1 MRTIFLCTF
10 AMIVVGGAPAY
21 AAQRGQGPVAQP
33 THATAPKPAPAPHA
47 TAAHGPSTTTHGQSA
62 ASHSSGQ
69 GHVSAHSTT
78 KTSTA
83 PKTKTNTKSTATTST
98 STTGATGS
106 ASVTLTPVQQKLQ
119 RNTQLASKLQ
129 GRLPQGTDLML
140 AAAGFRNLGQF
151 VAAVNVSNN
160 LGIPFTQMKTQ
171 MVDNNLSLGQAIQK
185 LRPGSDSQL
194 AVQAEREADET
205 IRTTTTTTTTTTST
219 TTKSKS
225 KPKTTRTHGN
235 GQ

>member
-1 MRTIFLCTF
+1 MRSIFVCSI

-21 AAQRGQGPVAQP
+21 AMRGQGPTAQP
-33 THATAPKPAPAPHA
+33 THATAPKPAKAPHA
-47 TAAHGPSTTTHGQSA
+47 TTPHGPSTTTHAQSA
-62 ASHSSGQ
+62 SSHSSGQ
-69 GHVSAHSTT
+69 GHGSAHTTT

-83 PKTKTNTKSTATTST
+83 PTTTTKTKSKSTTTST
-98 STTGATGS
+98 STTSGTGS
-106 ASVTLTPVQQKLQ
+106 TTVALTPVQQKLQ

-140 AAAGFRNLGQF
+140 ASAGFRNLGQF

-160 LGIPFTQMKTQ
+160 LGIPFTQLKTQ

-194 AVQAEREADET
+194 AVQAERDADET
-205 IRTTTTTTTTTTST
+205 IRTTTTTTST

>member
-1 MRTIFLCTF
+1 MRSMFVCTIAL
-10 AMIVVGGAPAY
+10 IVVGVAPAY
-21 AAQRGQGPVAQP
+21 AIQRGQGPAAQP

-47 TAAHGPSTTTHGQSA
+47 TTQHGPSTTTTHGQSA
-62 ASHSSGQ
+62 TSHSSGQ
-69 GHVSAHSTT
+69 GHGAAHTTT

-83 PKTKTNTKSTATTST
+83 PSTKTKSKSTTTTNTTGGTG
-98 STTGATGS
+98 STT
-106 ASVTLTPVQQKLQ
+106 VTLTPVQQKLQ
-119 RNTQLASKLQ
+119 RNTQLASKLR

-160 LGIPFTQMKTQ
+160 LGIPFTQLKTQ
-171 MVDNNLSLGQAIQK
+171 MVDNKLSLGQAIQK

-194 AVQAEREADET
+194 AAQAEHEADET
-205 IRTTTTTTTTTTST
+205 IRTTTTTT

-235 GQ
+235 G